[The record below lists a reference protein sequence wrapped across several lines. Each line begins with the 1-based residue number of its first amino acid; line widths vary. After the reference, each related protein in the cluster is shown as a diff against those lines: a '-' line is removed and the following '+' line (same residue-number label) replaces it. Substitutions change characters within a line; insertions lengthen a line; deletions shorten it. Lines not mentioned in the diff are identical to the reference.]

1 VVHVAEKRKRNVDLL
16 GEGRVC
22 GGAVNAYP
30 ENFRVRGIDLSRGDS
45 SLDRL
50 KLFRSTAGKGQDVNG
65 EKDIFLAAEVAELN
79 GRALIAHQSEV
90 WSSIAD
96 LEGNFCDLGFL
107 DFLSYG

>member
-79 GRALIAHQSEV
+79 GRALIAYQSEV